1 MKKIIIITAVC
12 ILLAITTLAVLK
24 FFEIGPY
31 SNVSNDNIDKTNIPM
46 KAIFF
51 DMKPLIIPILNKNE
65 LAANLNINIKLET
78 RIPKLKEEFR
88 GTLRE
93 KRDEKVATETEK
105 IEKLLP
111 VIEDLFITDLVA
123 FVPRYFAKYDRID
136 DIILEE
142 RLAIIAARKLGNQ
155 IVYGVKTESKVIPPS
170 D

>member
-1 MKKIIIITAVC
+1 
-12 ILLAITTLAVLK
+12 
-24 FFEIGPY
+24 
-31 SNVSNDNIDKTNIPM
+31 M

-93 KRDEKVATETEK
+93 KRDEKVKTETEK

-142 RLAIIAARKLGNQ
+142 RLAIIATRKLGNE
-155 IVYGVKTESKVIPPS
+155 IVYGVTTKSKVTPPS
-170 D
+170 N